1 MKNTSLLRR
10 LGAMLYDTLLV
21 LGLLFGASGVWLF
34 LSRMISGNDTVE
46 PGTLVYQ
53 LYLLLV
59 LYGFFVGFWFRH
71 GRTLGMQAWRLH
83 LESNDGRKPTLT
95 QCSVRFAVSI
105 VSLLAFGLG
114 FLWQLVDRDR
124 LTWHDRASGT
134 RLRWFPKDEETAST
148 S

>member
-59 LYGFFVGFWFRH
+59 LYGFFSGSGFAMGARSECRH
-71 GRTLGMQAWRLH
+71 GAY
-83 LESNDGRKPTLT
+83 
-95 QCSVRFAVSI
+95 I
-105 VSLLAFGLG
+105 
-114 FLWQLVDRDR
+114 
-124 LTWHDRASGT
+124 
-134 RLRWFPKDEETAST
+134 
-148 S
+148 